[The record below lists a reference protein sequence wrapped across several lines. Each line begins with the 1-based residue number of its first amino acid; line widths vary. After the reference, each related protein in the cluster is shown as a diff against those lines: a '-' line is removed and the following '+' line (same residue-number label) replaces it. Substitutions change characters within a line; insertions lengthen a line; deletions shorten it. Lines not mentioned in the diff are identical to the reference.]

1 MSNYDINSNP
11 KLVQIFKRQYQ
22 EAEESK
28 RNNPKSVLLDFKQ
41 ELLELGFEFEVLN
54 QAEALMP
61 KYKELLL
68 PVVLKY
74 YQRAILRDEKL
85 DLLHWLYHKGFDDAV
100 PLLLTDFY
108 DSNSVTDK
116 WAIADTIYVIQ
127 SKSYIEEYIKII
139 TDTELGISRQMIVLL
154 VGKLKVEKAIPILEE
169 LLDDETVRL
178 HALTALGYYK
188 QERLCKHFEKYK
200 ESKNAALRKCAKN
213 SLEMLTKKN
222 Q

>member
-1 MSNYDINSNP
+1 MSVNTPNKQTSHLKREILVRLIKAYLGDNYAEDVRLIPYRMRPQGSDI
-11 KLVQIFKRQYQ
+11 QFRCCIH
-22 EAEESK
+22 
-28 RNNPKSVLLDFKQ
+28 
-41 ELLELGFEFEVLN
+41 
-54 QAEALMP
+54 
-61 KYKELLL
+61 KE
-68 PVVLKY
+68 
-74 YQRAILRDEKL
+74 RAILRDEKL

-100 PLLLTDFY
+100 PLLLKDFY